1 MVYTSKLITLEELAD
16 LSNKIKAR
24 FESVEGDVAENT
36 ASIQNFDTLINLHSA
51 QISQLQTSINSM
63 QTQIE
68 SINNSVATMSE
79 FLSELNGENE

>member
-51 QISQLQTSINSM
+51 QIALLQTAVNG
-63 QTQIE
+63 TEAQIE
-68 SINNSVATMSE
+68 NAISGSTATMAE
-79 FLSELNGENE
+79 FLAVLNGE

>member
-51 QISQLQTSINSM
+51 QISQLQA
-63 QTQIE
+63 QIE
-68 SINNSVATMSE
+68 SINNSIATISE